1 MRVPLEITF
10 GKSSSVHYARVVQ
23 LAQAMRGDIILASAP
38 GYGSRFTLRLPLATD
53 EGA

>member
-23 LAQAMRGDIILASAP
+23 LAQAMRGYRVSGTNKDPVHTVAL
-38 GYGSRFTLRLPLATD
+38 
-53 EGA
+53 